1 MANQVRN
8 PRAVSGPDGMFS
20 HGIEVPPG
28 ARWLF
33 VTGQVGV
40 DADGRIATDIEEQCA
55 LTWTNV
61 LTILAEADM
70 GVEDL
75 VRVNAY
81 LTDRAHIEPYRVAR
95 DALLKPPYPA
105 STVVVVKELA
115 LPEFLVEIEAV
126 FHIPD
131 DSD

>member
-1 MANQVRN
+1 MAHLVRN

-33 VTGQVGV
+33 TTGQVGV
-40 DADGRIATDIEEQCA
+40 DADGRIATDIQEQCELA
-55 LTWTNV
+55 WTNI
-61 LTILAEADM
+61 LAILAEAGMDA
-70 GVEDL
+70 GDL

-81 LTDRAHIEPYRVAR
+81 LTDRSYIEPYRIVR

-105 STVVVVKELA
+105 STVLVVKELA

-126 FHIPD
+126 AARA
-131 DSD
+131 

>member
-1 MANQVRN
+1 MVNQVRN
-8 PRAVSGPDGMFS
+8 PRAVAGPDGMFS

-33 VTGQVGV
+33 VTGQVGIDV
-40 DADGRIATDIEEQCA
+40 DGRIASDIAEQCRVA
-55 LTWTNV
+55 WTNV
-61 LTILAEADM
+61 LTVLADADM
-70 GVEDL
+70 GVADL

-81 LTDRAHIEPYRVAR
+81 LTDRRHIEPYRVAR

-105 STVVVVKELA
+105 STVLVVADLA

-126 FHIPD
+126 AAAV
-131 DSD
+131 

>member
-1 MANQVRN
+1 MANQPRN
-8 PRAVSGPDGMFS
+8 PRAVAGPDGMFS

-33 VTGQVGV
+33 VTGQVGIDV
-40 DADGRIATDIEEQCA
+40 DGRIAGDIDEQCRVA
-55 LTWTNV
+55 WTNV
-61 LTILAEADM
+61 LTILADADM
-70 GVEDL
+70 GVGDL

-81 LTDRAHIEPYRVAR
+81 LTDRRHIEPYRVAR

-105 STVVVVKELA
+105 STVLVVADLA

-126 FHIPD
+126 AAAV
-131 DSD
+131 